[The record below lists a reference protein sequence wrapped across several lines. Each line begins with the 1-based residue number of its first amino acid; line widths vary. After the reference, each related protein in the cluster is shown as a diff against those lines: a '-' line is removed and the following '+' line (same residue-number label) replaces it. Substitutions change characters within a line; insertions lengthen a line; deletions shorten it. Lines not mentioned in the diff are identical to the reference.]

1 MNNFKRRKLRNLLIN
16 KSFQGRV
23 VLIVLLFGFL
33 GVAINGVL
41 FYWYVQNNYLLILSA
56 VETPFPA
63 EALFQ
68 DLKQFGLIL
77 AVLSMLVTCIIGF
90 YLLILTHRA
99 AGAAYHLHRV
109 INEIKSGNTD
119 ARVYLREKDEFKELA
134 QSFNEMIDAMQ
145 NK

>member
-16 KSFQGRV
+16 RSFQGRV

-33 GVAINGVL
+33 GVATNGVL

-77 AVLSMLVTCIIGF
+77 AVLSMLVTCIVGF

-134 QSFNEMIDAMQ
+134 QSFNEMIDGMQ